1 MTSKEA
7 LDYLTSTV
15 FTGGNPTLEAEAK
28 VCKEIILKDLERLEV
43 LEKENIK
50 LKFENASLNN
60 AIDLDLTAK
69 FLSENIKLKK
79 VIKLLKEK
87 RIIVGLLCDTKSV
100 EEYNKHFKSHCKLTE
115 KEYELLKE
123 VL

>member
-7 LDYLTSTV
+7 LEKISWRYIND
-15 FTGGNPTLEAEAK
+15 PTFQEW
-28 VCKEIILKDLERLEV
+28 CNIIKKDLKRLGEV
-43 LEKENIK
+43 EKENIK
-50 LKFENASLNN
+50 LRFENASLNN

-79 VIKLLKEK
+79 AIEILKEK
-87 RIIVGLLCDTKSV
+87 TNLKIETNAQNNPFITYDLWGSSAISK
-100 EEYNKHFKSHCKLTE
+100 

-123 VL
+123 VLENVL